1 MANKKK
7 VIKILGKS
15 GINYTLDAASSDI
28 KIESKNEDVSN
39 VDSNA
44 EKDVLKKRNIN
55 SKKLKIRYKNRIM
68 GDKINKA
75 IPRCTNSFVSK
86 IELLAGMSFSHINN
100 TQQLII
106 PYCKSLYS
114 CRMKSLTFLAIILTL
129 NHNIINHISSS
140 NRRSTIL

>member
-15 GINYTLDAASSDI
+15 GINYTLDTASSDI

-68 GDKINKA
+68 GGQN
-75 IPRCTNSFVSK
+75 
-86 IELLAGMSFSHINN
+86 
-100 TQQLII
+100 QQG
-106 PYCKSLYS
+106 
-114 CRMKSLTFLAIILTL
+114 
-129 NHNIINHISSS
+129 HSSVYE
-140 NRRSTIL
+140 